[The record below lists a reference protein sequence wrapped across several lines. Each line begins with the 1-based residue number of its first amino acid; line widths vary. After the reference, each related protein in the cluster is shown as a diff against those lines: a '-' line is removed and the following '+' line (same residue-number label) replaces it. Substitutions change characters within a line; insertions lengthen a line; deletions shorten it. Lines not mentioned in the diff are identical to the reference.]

1 MPVVSEHLEMSESPF
16 PAPTAFARL
25 SEVCEQI
32 EATSPRLEKM
42 DLAGR
47 LLAGLPAEEV
57 EAAALLLIGQPF
69 PRASSR
75 VFDLDWTTLSR
86 LLEELLNP
94 PRDRFATLFRETGD
108 VGEVVRRLYPE
119 TGRVPQRTLLEE
131 PLTIP
136 GVYQAFAAIADLQG
150 PGAQRRKTALLR
162 SLFSR
167 ATALEAKYLTRILI
181 ADQRI
186 GFNEGMLEA
195 AIARA
200 FNLRLSSVRRANML
214 MGNIGTVA
222 FIARTEGTSG
232 LQRVQLLPFTPI
244 LPMLAAHAE
253 DVADA
258 LKQHGGECAF
268 ETKLDGARVQVH
280 LQRDGSCRTR
290 IYSRRLTDVT
300 ASLPDI
306 VELVEREVTAASSCI
321 LEGEVIARGPDG
333 RPYPFQLVMRR
344 FRRVHDI
351 REMIDELPVSLVL
364 FDLLLLNGEALID
377 SPYTFRRQTLEGVC
391 GSISVVPQLVTSDSR
406 EAEGFFEVALQEGH
420 EGLMAKRLDS
430 AYKPGIRG
438 KAWLKIKRSME
449 TLDLIVT
456 AAEYGYGR
464 RHRWLSD
471 YHLAARDAESGELH
485 MLGKTFKGLTDAE
498 FEDITNRLLALKVN
512 QQGNVV
518 FVKPQVVAE
527 VEYDEIQRS
536 PTYPSGMALRFARI
550 KRLRYDKSPNEAD
563 TIQRVRELYAR
574 QFRRKA
580 ASGKVG
586 RTGAGN

>member
-1 MPVVSEHLEMSESPF
+1 MSESPLGR
-16 PAPTAFARL
+16 PTAFAKL

-32 EATSPRLEKM
+32 VATNARLGKM

-47 LLAGLPAEEV
+47 LLSEVPPEEV

-75 VFDLDWTTLSR
+75 VLDLEWASLSR
-86 LLEELLNP
+86 LLEELLS
-94 PRDRFATLFRETGD
+94 PRPNRFATLFRETGD

-119 TGRVPQRTLLEE
+119 VGHVPQKTLLES
-131 PLTIP
+131 PLTILD
-136 GVYQAFAAIADLQG
+136 VYETFAAIADLQG

-167 ATALEAKYLTRILI
+167 ATALEAKYLTKILI
-181 ADQRI
+181 GDQRI
-186 GFNEGMLEA
+186 GFNEGMLES
-195 AIARA
+195 AIART
-200 FNLRLSSVRRANML
+200 FNLRLSLVRQANML
-214 MGNIGTVA
+214 LGNIGAVA
-222 FIARTEGTSG
+222 SIARMGGAAG
-232 LQRVQLLPFTPI
+232 LQGVQLRPFTPI

-268 ETKLDGARVQVH
+268 ETKLDGARVQIH
-280 LQRDGSCRTR
+280 LQRDGVCQIR

-300 ASLPDI
+300 ASLPDL
-306 VELVEREVTAASSCI
+306 VELIEREVTTASCI

-333 RPYPFQLVMRR
+333 RPYPFQHLMRR

-351 REMIDELPVSLVL
+351 KNMIDELPVSLVL
-364 FDLLLLNGEALID
+364 FDLLMLGGEALID
-377 SPYTFRRQTLEGVC
+377 SPYTMRRRGLEGVC
-391 GSISVVPQLVTSDSR
+391 GTIPVVRQLVTTDSHR
-406 EAEGFFEVALQEGH
+406 AAEFFDAAIQEGH

-430 AYKPGIRG
+430 TYKPGIRG

-449 TLDLIVT
+449 TLDLIII
-456 AAEYGYGR
+456 AAEYGSGR

-471 YHLAARDAESGELH
+471 YHLAARDPATGELH

-498 FEDITNRLLALKVN
+498 FEDITNRLLALKIN
-512 QQGNVV
+512 QNRNVV
-518 FVKPQVVAE
+518 VVKPQIVAE
-527 VEYDEIQRS
+527 VQYDEIQQS

-550 KRLRYDKSPNEAD
+550 KRLRYDKSPEEAD
-563 TIQRVRELYAR
+563 TIQRVRELFTL
-574 QFRRKA
+574 QFKRKA
-580 ASGKVG
+580 TSNQSG
-586 RTGAGN
+586 RTVSRK